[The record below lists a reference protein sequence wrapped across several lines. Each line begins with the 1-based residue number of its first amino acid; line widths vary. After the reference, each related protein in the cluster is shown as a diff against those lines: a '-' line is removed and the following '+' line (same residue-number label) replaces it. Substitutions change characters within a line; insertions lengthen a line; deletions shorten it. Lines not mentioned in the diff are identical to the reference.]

1 MCYLY
6 LSLILINSRFL
17 TKSTAVKDLDI
28 AVELQL
34 ATEELS
40 EDTVVFR

>member
-17 TKSTAVKDLDI
+17 AKSTAVKDLDI